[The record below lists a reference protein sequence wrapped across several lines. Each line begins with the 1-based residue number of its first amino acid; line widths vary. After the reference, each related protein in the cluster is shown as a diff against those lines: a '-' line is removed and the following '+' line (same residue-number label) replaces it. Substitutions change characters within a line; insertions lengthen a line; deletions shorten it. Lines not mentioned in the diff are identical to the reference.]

1 MKSHGFTL
9 LEVMIAVAILGLSLT
24 AIFSSEVGAVNV
36 ALRAKRQNV
45 ATSLARCKMGEI
57 EELIAAEG
65 LPAVE
70 KSGQDECC
78 EHATV
83 DGYACDW
90 IVERIVLPDFS
101 GSEEEDFDPSAE
113 LDLDSVADQV
123 GDAEEVFENG
133 MGNMASLALQLGY
146 PIMKPS
152 LEEQVRRVTVRVYWL
167 EGAEARGFDVVQFL
181 VAEQPSALIQEAI
194 SGAASDDP
202 SGSGASGAGTG
213 TGADGTGTAPGAGTG
228 AGTGASG
235 KPVHEMSGEERLQE
249 LQRILRQGP

>member
-1 MKSHGFTL
+1 MKAKGFTL

-70 KSGQDECC
+70 KSGQDGCC
-78 EHATV
+78 EHAPV

-90 IVERIVLPDFS
+90 VIDRIILPDIS
-101 GSEEEDFDPSAE
+101 GGDEEEFDPSAE
-113 LDLDSVADQV
+113 LDLDMVADQV
-123 GDAEEVFENG
+123 GDPQEILASG

-152 LEEQVRRVTVRVYWL
+152 LEEQVRRATVRVYWL
-167 EGAEARGFDVVQFL
+167 EGEQARGFDVVQFL
-181 VAEQPSALIQEAI
+181 VADQPSALLEEAI
-194 SGAASDDP
+194 AGAASDDP
-202 SGSGASGAGTG
+202 SAAGATGSGTG
-213 TGADGTGTAPGAGTG
+213 TGADGTGAATGTG
-228 AGTGASG
+228 RGADGRS
-235 KPVHEMSGEERLQE
+235 VQEMSGEERLRE
-249 LQRILRQGP
+249 LQRLLQEGR